1 MPGGVQH
8 LTSMD
13 TKGLGAVA
21 ALLIAGGM
29 LTVFGVVPT
38 VSHNIAVQENEPVEA
53 TVQSTDVAVKTDDD
67 GDRSYRPVV
76 TYEYTV
82 DGESYTTDN
91 VFPGGFTR
99 WDDSRAWAER
109 IAGQYSPGDRV
120 TVYYRPGE
128 PGHAYLRNDGWPD
141 VWWAGILAVLV
152 LALGGGGLVKTGFTR
167 RKQRT
172 LMRDTPTED
181 VEALSVGPSE
191 VKGSALAA
199 DGGPFTAPFSDDECV
214 VADYEVEQYHEDD
227 DGGNWNT
234 IRSGVV
240 HTPFHVDD
248 GTGRVRVEPHDS
260 ATFDLDPSDR
270 ETVEVD
276 SSRRGPEPVQR
287 FVENTDGIDFPSDA
301 SGAENDRRYHQNL
314 IREKESVYVY
324 GTAQP
329 RETDVAGGSN
339 AERLVI
345 RTVGDA
351 DGLEDS
357 MFLISDDS
365 EAGLVE
371 RREWAGLRIPA
382 GGGFVVAGFAC
393 AVFMFAPLVG
403 LEIPVLF

>member
-1 MPGGVQH
+1 
-8 LTSMD
+8 MD

-21 ALLIAGGM
+21 ALLVVGGF
-29 LTVFGVVPT
+29 LAVFGVVPT
-38 VSHNIAVQENEPVEA
+38 VSHNIAVQENQPTEA

-76 TYEYTV
+76 TYQYTV
-82 DGESYTTDN
+82 DGETHTTDN

-99 WDDSRAWAER
+99 WDGSRGWAER
-109 IAGQYSPGDRV
+109 IAGQYRAGDQV

-128 PGHAYLRNDGWPD
+128 PGHAYLRNDGFPD
-141 VWWAGILAVLV
+141 VWWVGLLAVLV
-152 LALGGGGLVKTGFTR
+152 FVLGGAGLIKTGFTR

-181 VEALSVGPSE
+181 VEALSVGSSE

-199 DGGPFTAPFSDDECV
+199 DGGAFPAPFSDDECV

-227 DGGNWNT
+227 DGGSWNT
-234 IRSGVV
+234 IESGVV

-248 GTGRVRVEPHDS
+248 GTGRVLVEPHDD
-260 ATFDLDPSDR
+260 ATFDLDPADR
-270 ETVEVD
+270 TTVEVD
-276 SSRRGPEPVQR
+276 SSQRGPQPVQR
-287 FVENTDGIDFPSDA
+287 FVERTDGIDFPADV
-301 SGAENDRRYHQNL
+301 SGSENDRRYHQNL
-314 IREKESVYVY
+314 IRDKESVYVY

-329 RETDVAGGSN
+329 RDGDVSGGSN
-339 AERLVI
+339 PDRLVI
-345 RTVGDA
+345 RRVDSG

-365 EAGLVE
+365 EAGLVD

-382 GGGFVVAGFAC
+382 GGAFIVVGFAF
-393 AVFMFAPLVG
+393 ALFMYGPLAG
-403 LEIPVLF
+403 LDIPVLF